1 MSNQEK
7 MLKRCNEIH
16 QNKYNYSL
24 VEYKNSKTKRLW
36 FCAKHEFFLIPEHK
50 HHEDAD

>member
-16 QNKYNYSL
+16 QNKYDYSK
-24 VEYKNSKTKRLW
+24 VKYINSNTKIEII
-36 FCAKHEFFLIPEHK
+36 CPEHGSFF
-50 HHEDAD
+50 